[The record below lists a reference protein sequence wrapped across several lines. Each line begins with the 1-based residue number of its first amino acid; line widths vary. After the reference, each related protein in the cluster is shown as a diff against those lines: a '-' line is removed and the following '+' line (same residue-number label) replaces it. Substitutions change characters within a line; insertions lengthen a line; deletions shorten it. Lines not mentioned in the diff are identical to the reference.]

1 MYRRNSPKQLTY
13 DEALNKAASYCSLA
27 EKCVADVTAK
37 METWGVEESFIEKII
52 NQLKADKFI
61 DEQRFAE
68 YYARDKFHFNKWGKV
83 KIAIMLRSK
92 NIDAEK
98 IKNALDSINEHEYE
112 QTVCELL
119 REKTKN
125 LNYKS
130 DYEKQGKLFQFALN
144 RGFEKKTIE
153 AALKTLRYS
162 R

>member
-1 MYRRNSPKQLTY
+1 
-13 DEALNKAASYCSLA
+13 
-27 EKCVADVTAK
+27 
-37 METWGVEESFIEKII
+37 MEVWGVEKSFIEKII

>member
-1 MYRRNSPKQLTY
+1 MKRRNSPKQLTY

-37 METWGVEESFIEKII
+37 MEVWGVEKSFIEKII

-98 IKNALDSINEHEYE
+98 IKTLWIALTN
-112 QTVCELL
+112 TN
-119 REKTKN
+119 TN
-125 LNYKS
+125 
-130 DYEKQGKLFQFALN
+130 KLYVSCL
-144 RGFEKKTIE
+144 EKKPKI
-153 AALKTLRYS
+153 
-162 R
+162 